1 MQLTD
6 KRGMRTQ
13 WQLNKEFWRSV
24 KASAVLVATLL
35 IGLFAWNTSVL
46 SETISK
52 EAEMRD
58 NIEQVILSCL
68 NHGAAYFGGELH
80 LCRPANVW
88 IKKDKK

>member
-6 KRGMRTQ
+6 KRGMRTH

-35 IGLFAWNTSVL
+35 IGLFAWNTTVL
-46 SETISK
+46 SETVVK

-58 NIEQVILSCL
+58 SIEQVILSCL
-68 NHGAAYFGGELH
+68 NHGGAYLNGELH
-80 LCRPANVW
+80 LCRPANTWV
-88 IKKDKK
+88 KK